1 MQSTSSAWA
10 IEPLFHEAGRL
21 RCQRF
26 QISGIVLCF
35 EDIINTPQR
44 GNGGLESL
52 CIWPKIMWVVSG
64 QAGIQIC
71 FLDSKICACCPL
83 QSQLLLSH
91 DSPSSPRRQLS
102 YLSDSPLQIKRT
114 EYFQLYFH
122 GFPLHWDPLIRQF
135 VNIPLHICHPGQ
147 ITLLS
152 VWSDKHSEAP
162 AWRLLISVRLLKLR
176 GADLSCHH
184 LLQETFPVGPVYSAF
199 EEDVTYI
206 FLHKLRAFFFFLFC

>member
-1 MQSTSSAWA
+1 MALLSDPRWILPLAGSCQEPAWCKGNTGLQSTVAGTTEFQSKTEHGMSGSSECWA
-10 IEPLFHEAGRL
+10 GGPESQGSMTAHTNGANAVTEDEFFESMSTGLSSLSQTANSRW
-21 RCQRF
+21 
-26 QISGIVLCF
+26 LCF
-35 EDIINTPQR
+35 PYTSARVSVLLSPFVHA
-44 GNGGLESL
+44 LLPPL
-52 CIWPKIMWVVSG
+52 CP
-64 QAGIQIC
+64 
-71 FLDSKICACCPL
+71 

-102 YLSDSPLQIKRT
+102 YLSDSPLQIKCT

-162 AWRLLISVRLLKLR
+162 A
-176 GADLSCHH
+176 
-184 LLQETFPVGPVYSAF
+184 
-199 EEDVTYI
+199 
-206 FLHKLRAFFFFLFC
+206 